1 MTLDELIELHE
12 IHYLRLYKNPSS
24 TDELEICEQTLS
36 YLRELKQTMRNFSGR
51 QMENA
56 ALAIQMI
63 ADLKRASV
71 EDKHIVLDS
80 ICGDNYWDAI
90 IDWAVRVMTTNK
102 YITPSMEINFMKR
115 MYEQEEEDEAN
126 E

>member
-1 MTLDELIELHE
+1 MQLINGRAHTKE
-12 IHYLRLYKNPSS
+12 I
-24 TDELEICEQTLS
+24 EICEQTLS
-36 YLRELKQTMRNFSGR
+36 CLRELKQTMRNFSGR

-63 ADLKRASV
+63 ADLKGASV

-80 ICGDNYWDAI
+80 ICGDSYWDAI
-90 IDWAVRVMTTNK
+90 IDWAVCVMTTNK
-102 YITPSMEINFMKR
+102 YITPSMESNFMKR
-115 MYEQEEEDEAN
+115 MYEQEEEEAI